1 MVYYELDMKVTSEFL
16 VFFLF
21 GSMFLVVTNVTILDV
36 FGPCVFCFERFNRT
50 AIFSF
55 FFAFLTRAFVGTAT
69 FMLDTGE
76 ELWLWQGWWPET
88 AADDNDKDDEDEDE
102 TSRAADGEQPVVAD
116 HRGSLSTRLQA
127 ERRAAM
133 QTALDY
139 WNRKYGDDVDPKA
152 YLVWAGLEPLRFTD
166 CFPEWHDR
174 DDIAEIN
181 MKVRLVC
188 VYDFFCLWVWY

>member
-1 MVYYELDMKVTSEFL
+1 
-16 VFFLF
+16 
-21 GSMFLVVTNVTILDV
+21 MFLVVTDVQFWTCLDV
-36 FGPCVFCFERFNRT
+36 VFFYRT
-50 AIFSF
+50 FRPHCNA
-55 FFAFLTRAFVGTAT
+55 FAFFVFPARAFVGTAT

-88 AADDNDKDDEDEDE
+88 AAEVAEDNDKNDEDDDDDDDDDGEDE
-102 TSRAADGEQPVVAD
+102 TTQVDGEQPVVVD

-139 WNRKYGDDVDPKA
+139 WHRKYGDDADPKA

-181 MKVRLVC
+181 IKVRLVC
-188 VYDFFCLWVWY
+188 MYDFCL

>member
-1 MVYYELDMKVTSEFL
+1 
-16 VFFLF
+16 
-21 GSMFLVVTNVTILDV
+21 MFLVVTDVKFWACLDFV
-36 FGPCVFCFERFNRT
+36 FFSNISTALQYSRF
-50 AIFSF
+50 FV
-55 FFAFLTRAFVGTAT
+55 FLTRTFVGTAT

-88 AADDNDKDDEDEDE
+88 AADDNDKDDEDEDKDD
-102 TSRAADGEQPVVAD
+102 TSQADGEQPAVAD

-166 CFPEWHDR
+166 CFPEWHDC

-181 MKVRLVC
+181 MKVHLVC
-188 VYDFFCLWVWY
+188 VYDFFFYRFDIKTKKIIA